1 MSKLSW
7 TYLFSRLITGRC
19 PFFGTSGVTHR
30 EGFVSHLWR
39 VVLVSWSLAYRM
51 SPFRGF
57 CSHVWMRGRG
67 WRRSQMLDTPSVW
80 NNYLP
85 NLINYG
91 NNFRWARSYFTGK
104 KCSCWYEMTG
114 VRAFCNLPPVG
125 LCGVAHKV
133 TSSLLTALLFGPNE
147 DYVHLLYAV
156 YDSAKHYWMHW
167 LTTAS
172 QGNMWNANKI
182 NRHHIKR
189 ISMLTSNYDTHHG
202 FNVDDVITA

>member
-19 PFFGTSGVTHR
+19 PFFGTSGVTH
-30 EGFVSHLWR
+30 LWR
-39 VVLVSWSLAYRM
+39 VVLVPWSLAYRM
-51 SPFRGF
+51 SPFWGF
-57 CSHVWMRGRG
+57 CSHVWIRGRG
-67 WRRSQMLDTPSVW
+67 WRRSQMLDTPPVW

-91 NNFRWARSYFTGK
+91 NHFRWARSYFTGMK
-104 KCSCWYEMTG
+104 FSCWYEMTG

-125 LCGVAHKV
+125 VPGVARKV
-133 TSSLLTALLFGPNE
+133 TSSLALPFGPNE

-167 LTTAS
+167 LTTAP
-172 QGNMWNANKI
+172 QGNMSNGNKI
-182 NRHHIKR
+182 NRRHIKL
-189 ISMLTSNYDTHHG
+189 ISMLTSNCDTHHG